1 MRQAGQSDPDGVLA
15 ALREGADADL
25 VKSINPEVLRLLL
38 DGLAERRQ
46 AERKLAESEARQRAL
61 LNAIPDAI
69 FRLSRDGTILDV
81 QAHRNRVLNAR
92 AKSLVGL
99 PVDQS
104 PMPGPVIEKLQR
116 CIERTLAND
125 EVQSLEYYLRDGKDK
140 RHFEARVVK
149 SGADE
154 VVAIVRDITLQKRAE
169 ERVLQGER
177 LAAIGQMVAG
187 LAHESRNALQRSQ
200 ACLEMLALELEDRPE
215 ALDLVDRIQK
225 AQNHLHHLYEE
236 VRNYAAPIHLQRQA
250 CQIAQVWRDTWAHL
264 EAERRQKNVRLR
276 EEVQHEPLTCKADP
290 QALEQLFRN
299 VLENAISACPESG
312 TIVIR
317 CARTDFEKR
326 DAIRIFVRDDG
337 PGFSIEER
345 GRAFEPFFTTKTRGT
360 GLGLPI
366 ARRIAEAHGG
376 TMVIGDTTSPGAE
389 IVVTLPCA

>member
-1 MRQAGQSDPDGVLA
+1 MRQASQSDPDGLLA

-25 VKSINPEVLRLLL
+25 VKQVNPEVLRLLL
-38 DGLAERRQ
+38 GGLAERRQ

-69 FRLSRDGTILDV
+69 FRLSRDGTVLDV
-81 QAHRNRVLNAR
+81 QAHRNRGLNAR
-92 AKSLVGL
+92 AESIIGSK
-99 PVDQS
+99 VDQS

-116 CIERTLAND
+116 GIERALASD
-125 EVQSLEYYLRDGKDK
+125 EVQSLEYYLRDARGK

-149 SGADE
+149 SGEDE
-154 VVAIVRDITLQKRAE
+154 VVAIVRDTTVQKRAE

-187 LAHESRNALQRSQ
+187 LAHESRNALQCSQ
-200 ACLEMLALELEDRPE
+200 ACLEMLAIELEDRPE
-215 ALDLVDRIQK
+215 ALELVDRIQK

-236 VRNYAAPIHLQRQA
+236 VRNYAAPIHLQRQV
-250 CQIAQVWRDTWAHL
+250 CNIAHVWRDTWTHL
-264 EAERRQKNVRLR
+264 EAERRQKNVRLC
-276 EEVQHEPLTCKADP
+276 EEVQDVPMTCKADP

-299 VLENAISACPESG
+299 VVENAISACPEPG

-317 CARTDFEKR
+317 CARTEFEGQE
-326 DAIRIFVRDDG
+326 AIRIFVRDDG
-337 PGFSIEER
+337 PGFSVEDR

-376 TMVIGDTTSPGAE
+376 TIAIGDTTLPGAE
-389 IVVTLPCA
+389 IVVTLPCS